1 MMMNFSMKKLC
12 VALVL
17 AVILA
22 LLLIEVPSLYSADFS
37 APERALTFL
46 KDVVG
51 FDMTKYNATLTH
63 NHVEYNPDYYG
74 GLAQERVDYI
84 LDSDESIIDVGCLF
98 INKTLVF
105 CNLYLLKGSPLYAQP
120 QTNVLDVAK
129 SILDRYQNY
138 VGDAY
143 LQVMRNMLDTVI
155 EIKPMTKSVGNVKL
169 IVSSGEN
176 FARFEWIYTSN
187 GLDFTRKRRSIH
199 FEHGSLIDFC
209 DLWGLYKIGSDS
221 VNVSEEEAINIAR
234 NATKDMPKLY
244 GRVGN
249 ETIVLQPKVANSPVE
264 AKLMVGIKEPL
275 TLYPLWHVQLYF
287 DKLYGNYYGVAVD
300 IWADTGEIRGTYGTG
315 IMGYIPQSENQQQTQ
330 APAQTPSEE
339 PPPPQEPPPT
349 QTPPKKENPTPN
361 PPEQTPP
368 PTETQ
373 TNNQTNPNPTPLI
386 ITAATIT
393 TIILTATTLYKR
405 KRKH

>member
-46 KDVVG
+46 KDVIG
-51 FDMTKYNATLTH
+51 LDITKYNVTMTH
-63 NHVEYNPDYYG
+63 YSVVCDPDYYG
-74 GLAQERVDYI
+74 GLPQEHVDYI
-84 LDSDESIIDVGCLF
+84 IKSDESVIDVSYTF
-98 INKTLVF
+98 INKTLAV
-105 CNLYLLKGSPLYAQP
+105 CNLYAYKSSLLYAQP
-120 QTNVLDVAK
+120 PTNVLDAAK
-129 SILDRYQNY
+129 SIIDRYQDYTWNSY
-138 VGDAY
+138 I
-143 LQVMRNMLDTVI
+143 QVMRDMLDTVT
-155 EIKPMTKSVGNVKL
+155 ELKPMTKSVGNVKL
-169 IVSSGEN
+169 KISEN
-176 FARFEWIYTSN
+176 GPYTCIEWVYTSN
-187 GLDFTRKRRSIH
+187 GLDFNRKSISLAFQDGTFRS
-199 FEHGSLIDFC
+199 FSDS
-209 DLWGLYKIGSDS
+209 WSLYKIGSDS

-249 ETIVLQPKVANSPVE
+249 ETIVLQPKVADSPVE
-264 AKLMVGIKEPL
+264 AKLITGIREPL

-287 DKLYGNYYGVAVD
+287 GKLYGNYYGVAID
-300 IWADTGEIRGTYGTG
+300 IWADTGEICGIYGTG

-339 PPPPQEPPPT
+339 SPPT
-349 QTPPKKENPTPN
+349 QTPPQEENPTPS

-368 PTETQ
+368 PKETQ
-373 TNNQTNPNPTPLI
+373 TNNQTNLNLTPFI
-386 ITAATIT
+386 IASAIPITA
-393 TIILTATTLYKR
+393 TIIIATTLYKR

>member
-1 MMMNFSMKKLC
+1 MNPSIKRLHA
-12 VALVL
+12 VLVL
-17 AVILA
+17 AAVLA
-22 LLLIEVPSLYSADFS
+22 LPLLQVFTAYPAELTAS
-37 APERALTFL
+37 EKALTFL
-46 KDVVG
+46 TDVVG

-84 LDSDESIIDVGCLF
+84 LDSDESTIDVGCLF

-105 CNLYLLKGSPLYAQP
+105 CNLYMLKGSPLYAQP
-120 QTNVLDVAK
+120 PKNVLDAAK
-129 SILDRYQNY
+129 SILDKYQNY

-143 LQVMRNMLDTVI
+143 LQVMRNMLDTVT

-187 GLDFTRKRRSIH
+187 GLDFTRKRRSVH
-199 FEHGSLIDFC
+199 FEHGYLIDFC

-221 VNVSEEEAINIAR
+221 VNVSEEEAISIAR

-249 ETIVLQPKVANSPVE
+249 ETIVLQPKVADSPVE

-287 DKLYGNYYGVAVD
+287 DRVYGNYYGVAVD
-300 IWADTGEIRGTYGTG
+300 IWADTGEICGTYGTS

-330 APAQTPSEE
+330 TQPPTKNPTQQT
-339 PPPPQEPPPT
+339 PPQEPPPN
-349 QTPPKKENPTPN
+349 QTPPQEENPPN

-373 TNNQTNPNPTPLI
+373 TNNQTNLNLTPFIIAAAPTILI
-386 ITAATIT
+386 A
-393 TIILTATTLYKR
+393 IIIATTLYKR